1 MGVILETSLGAL
13 FFLLY
18 LVFFFFFAGGL
29 VNHSSQARGRFWS
42 LIAFHRPHFQRCYRV
57 KFP

>member
-13 FFLLY
+13 FFPPLSG
-18 LVFFFFFAGGL
+18 FFLFFAGGL

>member
-18 LVFFFFFAGGL
+18 LFFFFFFAGGL

-42 LIAFHRPHFQRCYRV
+42 LIAFHRLHFQ
-57 KFP
+57 